1 MRSAAVFPDRA
12 GRRAD
17 SLDPVSRGTFSWTWR
32 WAWSRPRLGTTPI
45 ASGLQSLVRRV
56 MTSAS
61 WLMFPAAGAGTMG
74 GRAEEL
80 ERTRPFGLLAAAF
93 GCARS
98 SPDQRRAA
106 IAGLLAAP
114 AAGDQGPITVTS
126 DPGLRFRAVDAFTDL
141 VEELALAGPLVI
153 GLDDLQWADPSSL
166 LTLGVLSR
174 RLDYLPVGLI
184 ACFRPSHQTAEV
196 DRLAGALRGCR
207 RPASG
212 PAPPY
217 RGGGDRSGGGGGR
230 CRAGPAAPG
239 SGLGGGGQ
247 PAVRHRTARGA
258 GPGGGDHDR
267 GRAGGG
273 GRDGAA
279 ADAAAD
285 HLAPA

>member
-1 MRSAAVFPDRA
+1 M
-12 GRRAD
+12 
-17 SLDPVSRGTFSWTWR
+17 TM
-32 WAWSRPRLGTTPI
+32 PRLAARACSPGSQYHPVMGAVAPVPRI
-45 ASGLQSLVRRV
+45 CGREAEIGALGAALGRV
-56 MTSAS
+56 
-61 WLMFPAAGAGTMG
+61 AAGGRSIVLVEGEAGIGKTCLLAQVLGDARGRGMQVAA

-98 SPDQRRAA
+98 SLDPRRAA

-141 VEELALAGPLVI
+141 VEELAPAGPLVI
-153 GLDDLQWADPSSL
+153 G
-166 LTLGVLSR
+166 
-174 RLDYLPVGLI
+174 
-184 ACFRPSHQTAEV
+184 
-196 DRLAGALRGCR
+196 
-207 RPASG
+207 
-212 PAPPY
+212 
-217 RGGGDRSGGGGGR
+217 
-230 CRAGPAAPG
+230 
-239 SGLGGGGQ
+239 
-247 PAVRHRTARGA
+247 RHRTARGA